1 MSDFSDRLGTLIEAK
16 TPIIQIVSYE
26 TLRVYS
32 EVKKLLKNGDK
43 TPYVWNLY
51 EGLRTWDKNN
61 KEKTVDEGYN
71 DASAVL
77 EWFMDPDRNDT
88 VLILEDFHP
97 FLDIDRQP
105 ELISM
110 LRSIYKRSVV
120 GSGSN
125 TLILLQP
132 EMKIPS
138 ELEKEIQVLELP
150 LPEEEEIRTL
160 VKSVIDTFN
169 IGPRD
174 YDDNKRLIDAA
185 LGLTTGEVLS
195 AFSCAAVKRKRLTVE
210 EVPLIVAEKKQVISK
225 RGNLEYYEP
234 EQMMTDIGGLD
245 NLKDWLDRRNKAF
258 SQEAADFGLD
268 APRGIM
274 LLGLP
279 GTGKSL
285 AAKAV
290 ANTWQMPLLRLDMG
304 RIFGGIVG
312 QSEGNMRAALNIAE
326 TIAPCV
332 LWIDEIE
339 KGMSGMQSSGA
350 TDGGTTSRVL
360 GTFLTWMQEKKK
372 PVFVVATANNISLLP
387 PELLRKGR
395 VDEIFFVDLPTK
407 KERCEIINI
416 HLNKRNRSLP
426 ENDVETIAE
435 KSLGYTGAEIEEAIK
450 DAMYRAFSE
459 DRDITVGDILDSI
472 GATTPLSR
480 TMSEVI
486 SQTREWA
493 KGRAVPASPET
504 PEPLPEAKCAYV
516 LKQERGNP
524 FD

>member
-1 MSDFSDRLGTLIEAK
+1 MR
-16 TPIIQIVSYE
+16 
-26 TLRVYS
+26 
-32 EVKKLLKNGDK
+32 
-43 TPYVWNLY
+43 
-51 EGLRTWDKNN
+51 
-61 KEKTVDEGYN
+61 
-71 DASAVL
+71 
-77 EWFMDPDRNDT
+77 
-88 VLILEDFHP
+88 
-97 FLDIDRQP
+97 
-105 ELISM
+105 
-110 LRSIYKRSVV
+110 
-120 GSGSN
+120 
-125 TLILLQP
+125 
-132 EMKIPS
+132 
-138 ELEKEIQVLELP
+138 
-150 LPEEEEIRTL
+150 
-160 VKSVIDTFN
+160 
-169 IGPRD
+169 
-174 YDDNKRLIDAA
+174 
-185 LGLTTGEVLS
+185 
-195 AFSCAAVKRKRLTVE
+195 RKRLTVE

-234 EQMMTDIGGLD
+234 EQMMTDIGGLN

-258 SQEAADFGLD
+258 SQEAMDFGLD
-268 APRGIM
+268 SPRGIM

-312 QSEGNMRAALNIAE
+312 QSESNMRAALNIAE

-416 HLNKRNRSLP
+416 HLGKRNRSLP
-426 ENDVETIAE
+426 EKDVDIIAE

-459 DRDITVGDILDSI
+459 DRDINAEDILDSI

-524 FD
+524 FDET

>member
-1 MSDFSDRLGTLIEAK
+1 
-16 TPIIQIVSYE
+16 
-26 TLRVYS
+26 
-32 EVKKLLKNGDK
+32 
-43 TPYVWNLY
+43 
-51 EGLRTWDKNN
+51 
-61 KEKTVDEGYN
+61 
-71 DASAVL
+71 
-77 EWFMDPDRNDT
+77 MDPDRNDT

-312 QSEGNMRAALNIAE
+312 QSESNMRAALNIAE

-372 PVFVVATANNISLLP
+372 PVFVVATANNISPLP

-450 DAMYRAFSE
+450 DAMSSIPAIIPEIFLSSTYSRSTIALVNSPAFTRSSAASMSSAFASSILSLLSSRASAIALSALFLASLSKA
-459 DRDITVGDILDSI
+459 DSLIAADLASMICFVISFDMIFPVHVILISTYKDTVG
-472 GATTPLSR
+472 
-480 TMSEVI
+480 
-486 SQTREWA
+486 
-493 KGRAVPASPET
+493 
-504 PEPLPEAKCAYV
+504 
-516 LKQERGNP
+516 
-524 FD
+524 

>member
-1 MSDFSDRLGTLIEAK
+1 
-16 TPIIQIVSYE
+16 
-26 TLRVYS
+26 
-32 EVKKLLKNGDK
+32 
-43 TPYVWNLY
+43 
-51 EGLRTWDKNN
+51 
-61 KEKTVDEGYN
+61 
-71 DASAVL
+71 
-77 EWFMDPDRNDT
+77 
-88 VLILEDFHP
+88 
-97 FLDIDRQP
+97 
-105 ELISM
+105 
-110 LRSIYKRSVV
+110 
-120 GSGSN
+120 
-125 TLILLQP
+125 
-132 EMKIPS
+132 MKIPS

-195 AFSCAAVKRKRLTVE
+195 AFSSAAVKRKRLTVE

-274 LLGLP
+274 LSRSSRNWK
-279 GTGKSL
+279 KSCRQSRSEYL
-285 AAKAV
+285 ADAATQARYGSHIRESSDSLKA
-290 ANTWQMPLLRLDMG
+290 T
-304 RIFGGIVG
+304 
-312 QSEGNMRAALNIAE
+312 
-326 TIAPCV
+326 CV
-332 LWIDEIE
+332 LPSISPRPSPPVFCGLMRLRRECLVC
-339 KGMSGMQSSGA
+339 
-350 TDGGTTSRVL
+350 RVPVQL
-360 GTFLTWMQEKKK
+360 TAERHLVFWERFLTWMQEKKK